1 VAVVLAE
8 VDAVEVMVEV
18 TVLAIVDVC
27 VLVFVVVTVEE
38 RVLD

>member
-1 VAVVLAE
+1 MAVVLAE